1 MVYTDG
7 FLVAL
12 HRIAVS
18 EPFSMSRNRERSSS
32 PSQGGGGMHL
42 FRVWPK
48 TRSSTREIPFRPA
61 NPFQSKFRV
70 FGFNLFASAQNEIES
85 LEAGFRQKE
94 EQAELELAA
103 FSVTSSLRHIVTQ
116 LFSLITL
123 RIPSMYVSR
132 MTRIFEEA
140 EVTQPEMQRLIDGVA
155 RGWDLT
161 RDWAPPNVSP
171 ALARFK
177 VSWEEFIDTLIQEWK
192 TLNVVSALLLS
203 AIMTMFQID
212 SANDQGV
219 VRTASLVSLIC
230 ATWSLIYGGIYI
242 MRFRTMRSMYRAS
255 TWAEKAQRTKMNVF
269 WNIWILL
276 ALPAVWLAWALIG
289 FFTAILAFV
298 WTTGGR
304 EDVTPPSDGVER
316 WLRVGLTIVFVLGA
330 AYFVV
335 VVQTFRSY
343 GRGRRRGEGI
353 NLDGAPSMDR
363 VGQLVGTEASGQ
375 NMARNVAAG
384 TVAGRDAKVGTAA
397 VGAPPLSSTLIP
409 SSSYPESGNA
419 SKSVRDSPG
428 IGGLDL

>member
-1 MVYTDG
+1 
-7 FLVAL
+7 
-12 HRIAVS
+12 
-18 EPFSMSRNRERSSS
+18 
-32 PSQGGGGMHL
+32 
-42 FRVWPK
+42 
-48 TRSSTREIPFRPA
+48 
-61 NPFQSKFRV
+61 
-70 FGFNLFASAQNEIES
+70 
-85 LEAGFRQKE
+85 
-94 EQAELELAA
+94 
-103 FSVTSSLRHIVTQ
+103 
-116 LFSLITL
+116 
-123 RIPSMYVSR
+123 
-132 MTRIFEEA
+132 
-140 EVTQPEMQRLIDGVA
+140 
-155 RGWDLT
+155 
-161 RDWAPPNVSP
+161 
-171 ALARFK
+171 
-177 VSWEEFIDTLIQEWK
+177 
-192 TLNVVSALLLS
+192 
-203 AIMTMFQID
+203 
-212 SANDQGV
+212 
-219 VRTASLVSLIC
+219 
-230 ATWSLIYGGIYI
+230 
-242 MRFRTMRSMYRAS
+242 
-255 TWAEKAQRTKMNVF
+255 MNVF